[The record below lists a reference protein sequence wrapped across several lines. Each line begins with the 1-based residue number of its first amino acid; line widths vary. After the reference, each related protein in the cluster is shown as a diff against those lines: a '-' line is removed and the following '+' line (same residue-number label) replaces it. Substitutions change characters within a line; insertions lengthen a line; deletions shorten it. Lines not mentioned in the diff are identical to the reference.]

1 MSEMSK
7 FFPQLLSIKQL
18 VVYIFFWLQ
27 FGFKIDIIDIL
38 LIINY
43 KIVAILYIFDTLI
56 PENRHKR
63 IYNTI

>member
-18 VVYIFFWLQ
+18 VFIFFFWLQ

-56 PENRHKR
+56 PENRYKR